1 MCSYGNI
8 QRYEMFPQK
17 TAKQLEA
24 KLYTSGQSV
33 PAVMVNIFCNT
44 LYFTYPEVLI
54 ERLYK
59 ITLH

>member
-1 MCSYGNI
+1 
-8 QRYEMFPQK
+8 MFSQK
-17 TAKQLEA
+17 AAKQLEA
-24 KLYTSGQSV
+24 KSV

-59 ITLH
+59 ITQN